1 MPNVYLI
8 INARLVEIT
17 IGGKKSNRKI
27 PKIDKQQKP
36 DRGHIRALNPI
47 WDMTF

>member
-1 MPNVYLI
+1 MYLI
-8 INARLVEIT
+8 INAWLVEIT

-27 PKIDKQQKP
+27 PKIDKQKKTAI
-36 DRGHIRALNPI
+36 GHIRALNPI